1 MPVRLLPTLDEAS
14 RLPEWTLRRG
24 VVAEV
29 SHMSS
34 CSAPR
39 VRMCGCGVGEW
50 RCAHT
55 EETMAQ
61 MSQPTLETVQ
71 QVATA
76 VMTCTIHVR
85 ASCGTAH
92 RPAVASSGVALWP
105 RVCIDGVR

>member
-1 MPVRLLPTLDEAS
+1 
-14 RLPEWTLRRG
+14 
-24 VVAEV
+24 
-29 SHMSS
+29 
-34 CSAPR
+34 
-39 VRMCGCGVGEW
+39 
-50 RCAHT
+50 
-55 EETMAQ
+55 MAK

-76 VMTCTIHVR
+76 VMTCAIHVR

>member
-1 MPVRLLPTLDEAS
+1 MPVRLLPTLDEAP

-50 RCAHT
+50 QCAHT
-55 EETMAQ
+55 
-61 MSQPTLETVQ
+61 
-71 QVATA
+71 
-76 VMTCTIHVR
+76 
-85 ASCGTAH
+85 G
-92 RPAVASSGVALWP
+92 G
-105 RVCIDGVR
+105 IDGSDESTDT